1 MLWWFG
7 KSASAPLKWMLF
19 YSMDCTACVSASTAP
34 VGWSFL
40 AFSVAF
46 CPLVDAKTRGV
57 AGCIHLP
64 GYSGASLKCKK
75 LAMQR
80 NVCHPRQRNFS
91 KSEPYA
97 GSNFLVTICFMDSF
111 EELIKL
117 KRGLLRCFTNQEDR
131 DLHFSEVICR
141 SLGLEELWPT

>member
-1 MLWWFG
+1 
-7 KSASAPLKWMLF
+7 MLF

-75 LAMQR
+75 LAMQM
-80 NVCHPRQRNFS
+80 RQ
-91 KSEPYA
+91 KWLPPKA
-97 GSNFLVTICFMDSF
+97 
-111 EELIKL
+111 EE
-117 KRGLLRCFTNQEDR
+117 FFQ
-131 DLHFSEVICR
+131 V
-141 SLGLEELWPT
+141 